1 MLAPIASSPLSFTWM
16 EESRLLFQGRQ
27 QAGLRLLGSGLVPL
41 SQVCPS
47 EVVHPDLVPHYERL
61 WEHGRLVWGAVIRVH
76 PGALEVGKDAP
87 ITLMLYSTEIFF
99 DARIDALQEV
109 AYHLRSLPI
118 RALHEETTL
127 PAGVTPQIERNAPLF
142 HYQVPPALSEG
153 IVPAKEASTL
163 FLGSARLHRSRL
175 PLPLLTGLWFPLII
189 APELTSSVMV
199 LPQSYWSPALIERW
213 KNPAPTLQPMFLRYQ
228 LQPFV
233 LAPQAAA
240 LLKNAITSQ
249 GLSLADTYLQPSRD
263 QSLELTTTP
272 RPDSVHTLSEQIKI
286 AMPHEMLA
294 YYVGTL
300 LTTNSQGH
308 LSLRRA
314 GV

>member
-1 MLAPIASSPLSFTWM
+1 MLAPAASFPLSLTLM
-16 EESRLLFQGRQ
+16 EESRLLFQRRQ
-27 QAGLRLLGSGLVPL
+27 RAGLRLLGSTVVPL
-41 SQVCPS
+41 SQVCPNES
-47 EVVHPDLVPHYERL
+47 THPDLVPHYERL
-61 WEHGRLVWGAVIRVH
+61 WEHGRLVWGTVIRVH

-87 ITLMLYSTEIFF
+87 ITMMLYSTEPFF
-99 DARIDALQEV
+99 DARIDALQEI

-142 HYQVPPALSEG
+142 HYQVPTALSEG

-163 FLGSARLHRSRL
+163 FLGSVRLHRSRL

-189 APELTSSVMV
+189 VPELTTTVMV
-199 LPQSYWSPALIERW
+199 LPQTYWAQALIERW

-233 LAPQAAA
+233 IAPQAAA
-240 LLKNAITSQ
+240 LLKETIEAQ
-249 GLSLADTYLQPSRD
+249 GLSRTDTYLQLGRD

-286 AMPHEMLA
+286 ALPHEMLA
-294 YYVGTL
+294 YYAGTL
-300 LTTNSQGH
+300 LTTDKQGN
-308 LSLRRA
+308 LSLRRPA
-314 GV
+314 

>member
-1 MLAPIASSPLSFTWM
+1 MPVPAANPPLSLTLM

-27 QAGLRLLGSGLVPL
+27 QAGLRLLGSKRVPL
-41 SQVCPS
+41 SQVCPN

-61 WEHGRLVWGAVIRVH
+61 WEHGRLVWGTVIRVH

-87 ITLMLYSTEIFF
+87 ITLMLYSTEPFF

-109 AYHLRSLPI
+109 AYHLRALPI

-142 HYQVPPALSEG
+142 HYQVPTALSEG

-163 FLGSARLHRSRL
+163 FLGSVRLHRSRL

-189 APELTSSVMV
+189 APELTTTTMV
-199 LPQSYWSPALIERW
+199 LPQTYWAPALVERW
-213 KNPAPTLQPMFLRYQ
+213 KTPAPTLQPMFLRYQ

-233 LAPQAAA
+233 LTPQAAA
-240 LLKNAITSQ
+240 LLQGAMEAQ
-249 GLSLADTYLQPSRD
+249 GLSLTDTYLQPSRD
-263 QSLELTTTP
+263 QSLELTIMP
-272 RPDSVHTLSEQIKI
+272 RPDTVHTQSERVNI

-294 YYVGTL
+294 YYAGTL
-300 LTTNSQGH
+300 LTTNDQGN
-308 LSLRRA
+308 LSLRRPA
-314 GV
+314 

>member
-1 MLAPIASSPLSFTWM
+1 MLAPVASSPLSLTLM

-27 QAGLRLLGSGLVPL
+27 QAGLRLLGSTVIPL
-41 SQVCPS
+41 TQVCPN

-87 ITLMLYSTEIFF
+87 ITMMLYSTEPFF
-99 DARIDALQEV
+99 DARVDALLEV

-142 HYQVPPALSEG
+142 HYPVPASLSEG
-153 IVPAKEASTL
+153 VVPAKEASTL
-163 FLGSARLHRSRL
+163 FLGSLRLHRSRL
-175 PLPLLTGLWFPLII
+175 PLPQLTGLWFPLVI
-189 APELTSSVMV
+189 APELTSTIMV
-199 LPQSYWSPALIERW
+199 LPQAYWSPALIERW
-213 KNPAPTLQPMFLRYQ
+213 KNPSPTLQPLFLRYQ

-233 LAPQAAA
+233 IAPQAAA
-240 LLKNAITSQ
+240 LLKSAIEAQ
-249 GLSLADTYLQPSRD
+249 GLSLTNAYLQLGRD

-272 RPDSVHTLSEQIKI
+272 RPDAVHTLSEQIKI
-286 AMPHEMLA
+286 ALPHEMLA
-294 YYVGTL
+294 YYAGTL
-300 LTTNSQGH
+300 LTVDEQGS

-314 GV
+314 A